1 MSAPRRPRVGVTTAQ
16 GGPSTEAGRY
26 YAEAVE
32 GAGGEV
38 VWLEPA
44 AVAGVDPRDVLREV
58 EALLASGGVDVDPR
72 HFGEDALP
80 EAGVEV
86 DPQRDAAELPLIR
99 AALRADVP
107 LLGICRGIQLINIA
121 AGGTV
126 HQDLG
131 VLGLDPAAHQ
141 QRLAGKGPGDVAH
154 PLRITPGS
162 RLHALLGAVD
172 LEVNSFHHQAIR
184 TAAAGLAVTA
194 RSPDGVV
201 EGLEHPGRTFVLG
214 VQWHPERMVARHAA
228 QRALFAA
235 LLAAS
240 ARRRR

>member
-1 MSAPRRPRVGVTTAQ
+1 MRAPPRPRVGITTAQ
-16 GGPSTEAGRY
+16 GGPATEAGRY

-32 GAGGEV
+32 TAGGEV

-44 AVAGVDPRDVLREV
+44 ALAGTDPGEVLREI

-80 EAGVEV
+80 EAGLEV

-99 AALRADVP
+99 AALHAEVP

-131 VLGLDPAAHQ
+131 LLGLDPAAHQ
-141 QRLAGKGPGDVAH
+141 QRLAGKGLDDDAH

-162 RLHALLGAVD
+162 RLHALLGAEA
-172 LEVNSFHHQAIR
+172 LTVNSFHHQAIR
-184 TAAAGLAVTA
+184 TPGPGLVVTA
-194 RSPDGVV
+194 QAEDGVA
-201 EGLEHPGRTFVLG
+201 EGLESPRRTFVVG
-214 VQWHPERMVARHAA
+214 VQWHPERMVARHPA

-235 LLAAS
+235 LLDATV
-240 ARRRR
+240 RRRR